1 MMIKKIS
8 IGCLMLVSALIF
20 AQEDQPNPVLTGA
33 PFLRV
38 SPDARAGALGDMG
51 AATSTDAFSQ
61 YWNPAKYTFSKSYSG
76 VAVSYTPYMSSITD
90 DVFLLNAS
98 FFTFLGQEERS
109 TLSASLYYFN
119 IGEIDLT
126 ELVGTQIVNTGTAKP
141 NEFSFDLSYGLR
153 LSDTYSM
160 AVTGRFIR
168 SDLFNN
174 IDNAGVQPANTFAV
188 DVSGFY
194 QTPRHSWN
202 NFEGRARAGFNIS
215 NIGPKLDYSNSE
227 DNAAYLPT
235 NLRIGAGYDFLLD
248 DYNTVAVTLETNK
261 LLVPTPTWEEDENGD
276 MIEGTRYIPNK
287 GVVEGMFS
295 SFGDAPGGFS
305 EEMKEFTWAASVEYS
320 YNEVLYVRGGYFHE
334 SPMKGDRQHVTLGAG
349 LKYNAFG
356 LDFSYLIPVSDTN
369 NALENTLRFALT
381 WEFGGETSNNYDY

>member
-1 MMIKKIS
+1 MMRIKRIS
-8 IGCLMLVSALIF
+8 IGCMMLLSGLGF
-20 AQEDQPNPVLTGA
+20 GQEIINPVLTGA

-38 SPDARAGALGDMG
+38 SPDARAGGLGDMG
-51 AATSTDAFSQ
+51 AATSADAFSQ
-61 YWNPAKYTFSKSYSG
+61 YWNPAKYAFSKSYSG

-98 FFTFLGQEERS
+98 FYTFLGQDERS

-119 IGEIDLT
+119 IGEIELN
-126 ELVGTQIVNTGTAKP
+126 ELVGTQIVSTGMAKP

-153 LSDTYSM
+153 LTDNYSM

-174 IDNAGVQPANTFAV
+174 IDDGTVQPANTFAV

-194 QTPRHSWN
+194 QSPRHSWN

-227 DNAAYLPT
+227 DNASYLPT
-235 NLRIGAGYDFLLD
+235 NFRLGVGYDFILD
-248 DYNTVAVTLETNK
+248 EYNTVAVTLETNK
-261 LLVPTPTWEEDENGD
+261 LLVPTPQYELDENGEE
-276 MIEGTRYIPNK
+276 IPGSRYIPNK
-287 GVVEGMFS
+287 GVMDGMFS

-305 EEMKEFTWAASVEYS
+305 EEMKEFTWAASAEYS
-320 YNEVLYVRGGYFHE
+320 YNDVLFIRGGYFHE
-334 SPMKGDRQHVTLGAG
+334 SEFKGNRQHLTLGAG

-356 LDFSYLIPVSDTN
+356 LDFSYLIPTSKTN

-381 WEFGGETSNNYDY
+381 WEFGGETNNNWDY

>member
-1 MMIKKIS
+1 MIKKILIIGLFSVS
-8 IGCLMLVSALIF
+8 ILTM
-20 AQEDQPNPVLTGA
+20 AQNDPNPVLTGA

-38 SPDARAGALGDMG
+38 SPDARAGGLGDMG
-51 AATSTDAFSQ
+51 AATSPDAFSQ
-61 YWNPAKYTFSKSYSG
+61 YWNPAKFAFSKSHSG
-76 VAVSYTPYMSSITD
+76 VALSYTPYMSSITD

-119 IGEIDLT
+119 IGEIELT
-126 ELVGTQIVNTGTAKP
+126 ELIGTQIVDTGIAKP

-174 IDNAGVQPANTFAV
+174 IDDGTVQPANTFAV
-188 DVSGFY
+188 DVSGYF
-194 QTPRHSWN
+194 QTPRHDWN
-202 NFEGRARAGFNIS
+202 SFEGRLRAGFDIS

-235 NLRIGAGYDFLLD
+235 NLRLGVGYDFIFD
-248 DYNTVAVTLETNK
+248 DFNTLALTLETNK
-261 LLVPTPTWEEDENGD
+261 LLVPTPQYEVDADGNE
-276 MIEGTRYIPNK
+276 IPSTRYIPNK

-295 SFGDAPGGFS
+295 SFGDAPGGFK
-305 EEMKEFTWAASVEYS
+305 EEMQEFNWGASLEYS
-320 YNEVLYVRGGYFHE
+320 YNEVLFIRGGYFHE
-334 SPMKGDRQHVTLGAG
+334 SPMKGDRQHLTLGAG
-349 LKYNAFG
+349 LKYNSFG
-356 LDFSYLIPVSDTN
+356 LDFSYLIPVSKTN

-381 WEFGGETSNNYDY
+381 WNFGGETSNTWDY

>member
-1 MMIKKIS
+1 MI
-8 IGCLMLVSALIF
+8 GLFSASIF
-20 AQEDQPNPVLTGA
+20 ATAQNDPNPVLTGA

-38 SPDARAGALGDMG
+38 SPDARAGGLGDMG
-51 AATSTDAFSQ
+51 AATSADAFSQ
-61 YWNPAKYTFSKSYSG
+61 YWNPAKYAFSKSYSG
-76 VAVSYTPYMSSITD
+76 VALSYTPYMSSITD

-98 FFTFLGQEERS
+98 FYTFLGQEERS

-126 ELVGTQIVNTGTAKP
+126 ELVGTQIVNTGIAKP
-141 NEFSFDLSYGLR
+141 NEFSFDVSYGLR

-174 IDNAGVQPANTFAV
+174 IDDGTVQPANTFAV

-194 QTPRHSWN
+194 QTPRHDWN
-202 NFEGRARAGFNIS
+202 NFEGRLRAGFNVS

-235 NLRIGAGYDFLLD
+235 NLRLGVGYDFIFD
-248 DYNTVAVTLETNK
+248 DFNTVALTLETNK
-261 LLVPTPTWEEDENGD
+261 LLVPTPTYEKDADGNEVP
-276 MIEGTRYIPNK
+276 GTRYIPNK

-295 SFGDAPGGFS
+295 SFGDAPGGFK
-305 EEMKEFTWAASVEYS
+305 EEMQEFNWAASLEYS
-320 YNEVLYVRGGYFHE
+320 YNDVLFIRSGYFHE
-334 SPMKGDRQHVTLGAG
+334 SPMKGDRQHLTLGAG
-349 LKYNAFG
+349 LKYNSFG
-356 LDFSYLIPVSDTN
+356 LDFSYLIPVSKTN

-381 WEFGGETSNNYDY
+381 WEFGGETSNTWDY

>member
-8 IGCLMLVSALIF
+8 IGCLMFLSAFTF
-20 AQEDQPNPVLTGA
+20 AQEEQPNPVLTGA

-61 YWNPAKYTFSKSYSG
+61 YWNPAKYTFSKSHSG
-76 VAVSYTPYMSSITD
+76 VAVSYTPYMSKITD

-98 FFTFLGQEERS
+98 FYTFLGSEERS

-119 IGEIDLT
+119 IGEIQLT
-126 ELVGTQIVNTGTAKP
+126 ELVGTQIVDTGMAKP
-141 NEFSFDLSYGLR
+141 NEFSFDVSYGLR

-174 IDNAGVQPANTFAV
+174 IDDGTVQPANTFAV

-261 LLVPTPTWEEDENGD
+261 LLVPTPNYEKDADGNE
-276 MIEGTRYIPNK
+276 IPGTRYIPNK

-295 SFGDAPGGFS
+295 SFGDAPGGFA

-349 LKYNAFG
+349 LKYNSFG

-381 WEFGGETSNNYDY
+381 WEFGGETNNTYDY

>member
-1 MMIKKIS
+1 M
-8 IGCLMLVSALIF
+8 
-20 AQEDQPNPVLTGA
+20 AQNDPNPVLTGA

-38 SPDARAGALGDMG
+38 SPDARAGGLGDMG
-51 AATSTDAFSQ
+51 AATSPDAFSQ
-61 YWNPAKYTFSKSYSG
+61 YWNPAKFAFSKSHSG
-76 VAVSYTPYMSSITD
+76 VALSYTPYMSSITD

-119 IGEIDLT
+119 IGEIELT
-126 ELVGTQIVNTGTAKP
+126 ELIGTQIVDTGIAKP

-174 IDNAGVQPANTFAV
+174 IDDGTVQPANTFAV
-188 DVSGFY
+188 DVSGYF
-194 QTPRHSWN
+194 QTPRHDWN
-202 NFEGRARAGFNIS
+202 SFEGRLRAGFDIS

-235 NLRIGAGYDFLLD
+235 NLRLGVGYDFIFD
-248 DYNTVAVTLETNK
+248 DFNTLALTLETNK
-261 LLVPTPTWEEDENGD
+261 LLVPTPQYEVDADGNE
-276 MIEGTRYIPNK
+276 IPSTRYIPNK

-295 SFGDAPGGFS
+295 SFGDAPGGFK
-305 EEMKEFTWAASVEYS
+305 EEMQEFNWGASLEYS
-320 YNEVLYVRGGYFHE
+320 YNEVLFIRGGYFHE
-334 SPMKGDRQHVTLGAG
+334 SPMKGDRQHLTLGAG
-349 LKYNAFG
+349 LKYNSFG
-356 LDFSYLIPVSDTN
+356 LDFSYLIPVSKTN

-381 WEFGGETSNNYDY
+381 WNFGGETSNTWDY

>member
-1 MMIKKIS
+1 MMRIKRIS
-8 IGCLMLVSALIF
+8 IGCMMLLSGLGF
-20 AQEDQPNPVLTGA
+20 GQEIINPVLTGA

-38 SPDARAGALGDMG
+38 SPDARAGGLGDMG
-51 AATSTDAFSQ
+51 AATSADAFSQ
-61 YWNPAKYTFSKSYSG
+61 YWNPAKYAFSKSYSG

-98 FFTFLGQEERS
+98 FYTFLGQDERS

-119 IGEIDLT
+119 IGEIELN
-126 ELVGTQIVNTGTAKP
+126 ELVGTQIVSTGMAKP

-153 LSDTYSM
+153 LTDNYSM

-174 IDNAGVQPANTFAV
+174 IDDGTVQPANTFAV

-194 QTPRHSWN
+194 QSPRHSWN

-227 DNAAYLPT
+227 DNASYLPT
-235 NLRIGAGYDFLLD
+235 NFRLGVGYDFILD
-248 DYNTVAVTLETNK
+248 EYNTVAFTLETNK
-261 LLVPTPTWEEDENGD
+261 LLVPTPQYELDENGEE
-276 MIEGTRYIPNK
+276 IPGSRYIPNK
-287 GVVEGMFS
+287 GVMDGMFS

-305 EEMKEFTWAASVEYS
+305 EEMKEFTWAASAEYS
-320 YNEVLYVRGGYFHE
+320 YNDVLFIRGGYFHE
-334 SPMKGDRQHVTLGAG
+334 SEFKGNRQHLTLGAG

-356 LDFSYLIPVSDTN
+356 LDFSYLIPTSKTN

-381 WEFGGETSNNYDY
+381 WEFGGETNNNWDY

>member
-1 MMIKKIS
+1 MNIKKLT
-8 IGCLMLVSALIF
+8 IGCLLLASVGTF
-20 AQEDQPNPVLTGA
+20 AQEQDQPNPVLTGA

-51 AATSTDAFSQ
+51 AATSADAFSQ
-61 YWNPAKYTFSKSYSG
+61 YWNPAKYAFSRSHSG
-76 VAVSYTPYMSSITD
+76 VALSYTPYMSSITD

-98 FFTFLGQEERS
+98 FYTFLGQDERS

-126 ELVGTQIVNTGTAKP
+126 EIVGTDIVSNGTAKP
-141 NEFSFDLSYGLR
+141 NEFAFDLSYGLR
-153 LSDTYSM
+153 LTDNYSM

-174 IDNAGVQPANTFAV
+174 VPDQTVQPANTFSAG
-188 DVSGFY
+188 VSGFY
-194 QTPRHSWN
+194 QTPRHQWN
-202 NFEGRARAGFNIS
+202 NFEGRLRAGFNIS
-215 NIGPKLDYSNSE
+215 DIGPKLDYSNSE

-235 NLRIGAGYDFLLD
+235 NLRIGAGYDFFLD
-248 DYNTVAVTLETNK
+248 EYNTVAITLETSK
-261 LLVPTPTWEEDENGD
+261 LLVPTPQYIVNDSTGLVT
-276 MIEGTRYIPNK
+276 GKYIPNK

-295 SFGDAPGGFS
+295 SFGDAPGGFN
-305 EEMKEFTWAASVEYS
+305 EELKEFTWSASAEYS
-320 YNEVLYVRGGYFHE
+320 YNDVLFVRAGYFHE
-334 SPMKGDRQHVTLGAG
+334 SPMKGDRQHLTLGAG

-356 LDFSYLIPVSDTN
+356 LDFSYLLPMSDTN

>member
-1 MMIKKIS
+1 MIKRILM
-8 IGCLMLVSALIF
+8 IGLFSASIF
-20 AQEDQPNPVLTGA
+20 ATAQNDPNPVLTGA

-38 SPDARAGALGDMG
+38 SPDARAGGLGDMG
-51 AATSTDAFSQ
+51 AATSADAFSQ
-61 YWNPAKYTFSKSYSG
+61 YWNPAKYAFSKSYSG
-76 VAVSYTPYMSSITD
+76 VALSYTPYMSSITD

-98 FFTFLGQEERS
+98 FYTFLGQEERS

-126 ELVGTQIVNTGTAKP
+126 ELVGTQIVNTGIAKP
-141 NEFSFDLSYGLR
+141 NEFSFDVSYGLR

-174 IDNAGVQPANTFAV
+174 IDDGTVQPANTFAV

-194 QTPRHSWN
+194 QTPRHDWN
-202 NFEGRARAGFNIS
+202 NFEGRLRAGFNVS

-235 NLRIGAGYDFLLD
+235 NLRLGVGYDFIFD
-248 DYNTVAVTLETNK
+248 DFNTVALTLETNK
-261 LLVPTPTWEEDENGD
+261 LLVPTPTYEKDADGNEVP
-276 MIEGTRYIPNK
+276 GTRYIPNK

-295 SFGDAPGGFS
+295 SFGDAPGGFK
-305 EEMKEFTWAASVEYS
+305 EEMQEFNWAASLEYS
-320 YNEVLYVRGGYFHE
+320 YNDVLFIRSGYFHE
-334 SPMKGDRQHVTLGAG
+334 SPMKGDRQHLTLGAG
-349 LKYNAFG
+349 LKYNSFG
-356 LDFSYLIPVSDTN
+356 LDFSYLIPVSKTN

-381 WEFGGETSNNYDY
+381 WEFGGETSNTWDY

>member
-1 MMIKKIS
+1 MIGLFSAS
-8 IGCLMLVSALIF
+8 IIAT
-20 AQEDQPNPVLTGA
+20 AQNDPNPVLTGA

-38 SPDARAGALGDMG
+38 SPDARAGGLGDMG
-51 AATSTDAFSQ
+51 AATSPDAFSQ
-61 YWNPAKYTFSKSYSG
+61 YWNPAKYAFSKSYSG
-76 VAVSYTPYMSSITD
+76 VALSYTPYMSSITD

-98 FFTFLGQEERS
+98 FYTFLGQDERS

-126 ELVGTQIVNTGTAKP
+126 ELVGTQIVNTGIAKP
-141 NEFSFDLSYGLR
+141 NEFSFDVSYGLR

-174 IDNAGVQPANTFAV
+174 IDDGTVQPANTFAV

-194 QTPRHSWN
+194 QTPRHDWN
-202 NFEGRARAGFNIS
+202 SFEGRLRAGFNVS

-235 NLRIGAGYDFLLD
+235 NLRLGVGYDFIFD
-248 DYNTVAVTLETNK
+248 DFNTVALTLETNK
-261 LLVPTPTWEEDENGD
+261 LLVPTPNYEKDADGNE
-276 MIEGTRYIPNK
+276 IPGTRYIPNK

-295 SFGDAPGGFS
+295 SFGDAPGGFK
-305 EEMKEFTWAASVEYS
+305 EEMQEFNLAASLEYS
-320 YNEVLYVRGGYFHE
+320 YNDVLFIRSGYFHE
-334 SPMKGDRQHVTLGAG
+334 SAMKGDRQHLTLGAG
-349 LKYNAFG
+349 LKYNSFG
-356 LDFSYLIPVSDTN
+356 LDFSYLIPVSKTN

-381 WEFGGETSNNYDY
+381 WEFGGETSNTWDY

>member
-1 MMIKKIS
+1 
-8 IGCLMLVSALIF
+8 MLLFSVLST
-20 AQEDQPNPVLTGA
+20 AQQQPNPVLTGA

-38 SPDARAGALGDMG
+38 SPDARSGALGDMG
-51 AATSTDAFSQ
+51 AATSADAFSQ
-61 YWNPAKYTFSKSYSG
+61 YWNPAKYNFSKSYSG

-98 FFTFLGQEERS
+98 FYTFLGQDERS

-126 ELVGTQIVNTGTAKP
+126 ELVGTQIVNTGIAKP
-141 NEFSFDLSYGLR
+141 NEFAFDVAYGLR
-153 LSDTYSM
+153 LTDTYSM

-174 IDNAGVQPANTFAV
+174 IDDGTVQPANTFAV

-194 QTPRHSWN
+194 QSPRQSWN

-235 NLRIGAGYDFLLD
+235 NLRVGAGYDFILD
-248 DYNTVAVTLETNK
+248 EYNTVAFTMEANK
-261 LLVPTPTWEEDENGD
+261 LLVPTPQYELDADGNEVAGS
-276 MIEGTRYIPNK
+276 RYIPNK

-295 SFGDAPGGFS
+295 SFGDAPGGFA
-305 EEMKEFTWAASVEYS
+305 EEMKEFTWGASLEYS
-320 YNEVLYVRGGYFHE
+320 YNDVLFVRSGYFHE
-334 SPMKGDRQHVTLGAG
+334 SEMKGDRQHLTLGAG

-356 LDFSYLIPVSDTN
+356 LDFSYLIPTSKTN

-381 WEFGGETSNNYDY
+381 WEFGGETNNNWDY

>member
-1 MMIKKIS
+1 MIRKI
-8 IGCLMLVSALIF
+8 LITGLIIASVF
-20 AQEDQPNPVLTGA
+20 ATAQEEPNPVLTGA

-51 AATSTDAFSQ
+51 AATSPDAFSQ
-61 YWNPAKYTFSKSYSG
+61 YWNPAKYAFSRNYSG
-76 VAVSYTPYMSSITD
+76 VALSYTPYMSSITD

-126 ELVGTQIVNTGTAKP
+126 ELVGTQIVNTGIAKP
-141 NEFSFDLSYGLR
+141 NEFSFDVSYGLR

-160 AVTGRFIR
+160 AVTGRFVR

-174 IDNAGVQPANTFAV
+174 IDDGTVQPANTFAV
-188 DVSGFY
+188 DVSGYY
-194 QTPRHSWN
+194 QTPRHDWN
-202 NFEGRARAGFNIS
+202 NFEGRLRAGFNVS

-235 NLRIGAGYDFLLD
+235 NLRLGVGYDFILD
-248 DYNTVAVTLETNK
+248 DYNTVALTLETNK
-261 LLVPTPTWEEDENGD
+261 LLVPTPTYETDDDG
-276 MIEGTRYIPNK
+276 IEIPGTRSIPNK

-295 SFGDAPGGFS
+295 SFGDAPGGFK
-305 EEMKEFTWAASVEYS
+305 EELKEFTWGASLEYS
-320 YNEVLYVRGGYFHE
+320 YNDVLFIRSGYFHE
-334 SPMKGDRQHVTLGAG
+334 SPMKGDRQHLTLGAG

-356 LDFSYLIPVSDTN
+356 LDFSYLIPVSKTN

-381 WEFGGETSNNYDY
+381 WEFGGETSYNWDY

>member
-1 MMIKKIS
+1 MIGLFFAS
-8 IGCLMLVSALIF
+8 IF
-20 AQEDQPNPVLTGA
+20 ATAQNDPNPVLTGA

-38 SPDARAGALGDMG
+38 SPDARSGGLGDMG
-51 AATSTDAFSQ
+51 AATSPDAFSQ
-61 YWNPAKYTFSKSYSG
+61 YWNPAKYAFSKSYSG
-76 VAVSYTPYMSSITD
+76 VALSYTPYMSSITD

-98 FFTFLGQEERS
+98 FYTFLGQDERS

-126 ELVGTQIVNTGTAKP
+126 ELVGTQIVNTGIAKP
-141 NEFSFDLSYGLR
+141 NEFSFDVSYGLR

-174 IDNAGVQPANTFAV
+174 IDDGTVQPANTFAV

-194 QTPRHSWN
+194 QTPRHDWN
-202 NFEGRARAGFNIS
+202 NFEGRLRAGFNVS

-235 NLRIGAGYDFLLD
+235 NLRLGVGYDFIFD
-248 DYNTVAVTLETNK
+248 DFNTVALTLETNK
-261 LLVPTPTWEEDENGD
+261 LLVPTPTYEKDADGNE
-276 MIEGTRYIPNK
+276 IPGTRYIPNK

-295 SFGDAPGGFS
+295 SFGDAPGGFK
-305 EEMKEFTWAASVEYS
+305 EEMQEFNWAASLEYS
-320 YNEVLYVRGGYFHE
+320 YNDVLFIRSGYFHE
-334 SPMKGDRQHVTLGAG
+334 SAMKGDRQHLTLGAG
-349 LKYNAFG
+349 LKYNSFG
-356 LDFSYLIPVSDTN
+356 LDFSYLIPVSKTN

-381 WEFGGETSNNYDY
+381 WEFGGETSNTWDY

>member
-1 MMIKKIS
+1 MIRKRIS
-8 IGCLMLVSALIF
+8 IGCMLLFSVLST
-20 AQEDQPNPVLTGA
+20 AQQQPNPVLTGA

-38 SPDARAGALGDMG
+38 SPDARSGALGDMG
-51 AATSTDAFSQ
+51 AATSADAFSQ
-61 YWNPAKYTFSKSYSG
+61 YWNPAKYNFSKSYSG

-98 FFTFLGQEERS
+98 FYTFLGQDERS

-126 ELVGTQIVNTGTAKP
+126 ELVGTQIVNTGIAKP
-141 NEFSFDLSYGLR
+141 NEFAFDVAYGLR
-153 LSDTYSM
+153 LTDTYSM

-174 IDNAGVQPANTFAV
+174 IDDGTVQPANTFAV

-194 QTPRHSWN
+194 QSPRQSWN

-235 NLRIGAGYDFLLD
+235 NLRVGAGYDFILD
-248 DYNTVAVTLETNK
+248 EYNTVAFTMEANK
-261 LLVPTPTWEEDENGD
+261 LLVPTPQYEVDTDGNEVPGS
-276 MIEGTRYIPNK
+276 RYIPNK

-305 EEMKEFTWAASVEYS
+305 EEMKEFTWGASLEYS
-320 YNEVLYVRGGYFHE
+320 YNDVLFVRSGYFHE
-334 SPMKGDRQHVTLGAG
+334 SELKGDRQHLTVGAG

-356 LDFSYLIPVSDTN
+356 LDFSYLIPTSKTN

-381 WEFGGETSNNYDY
+381 WEFGGETNNNWDY

>member
-1 MMIKKIS
+1 MI
-8 IGCLMLVSALIF
+8 GLFSASIF
-20 AQEDQPNPVLTGA
+20 AAAQSDPNPVLTGA

-51 AATSTDAFSQ
+51 AATSADAFSQ
-61 YWNPAKYTFSKSYSG
+61 YWNPAKYAFSKSYSG
-76 VAVSYTPYMSSITD
+76 VALSYTPYMSSITD

-98 FFTFLGQEERS
+98 FFTFLGQDERS

-126 ELVGTQIVNTGTAKP
+126 ELVGTQIVNTGIAKP
-141 NEFSFDLSYGLR
+141 NEFSFDVSYGLR

-174 IDNAGVQPANTFAV
+174 IDDGTVQPANTFAV

-194 QTPRHSWN
+194 QTPRHDWN
-202 NFEGRARAGFNIS
+202 SFEGRLRAGFNVS

-235 NLRIGAGYDFLLD
+235 NLRLGVGYDFIFD
-248 DYNTVAVTLETNK
+248 DFNTVALTLETNK
-261 LLVPTPTWEEDENGD
+261 LLVPTPTYEKDEDGNE
-276 MIEGTRYIPNK
+276 IPGTRYIPNK

-295 SFGDAPGGFS
+295 SFGDAPGGFK
-305 EEMKEFTWAASVEYS
+305 EEMQEFNWAASLEYS
-320 YNEVLYVRGGYFHE
+320 YNEVLFIRGGYFHE
-334 SPMKGDRQHVTLGAG
+334 SPMKGDRQHLTLGAG
-349 LKYNAFG
+349 LKYNSFG
-356 LDFSYLIPVSDTN
+356 LDFSYLIPVSKTN

-381 WEFGGETSNNYDY
+381 WEFGGETSNTWDY

>member
-1 MMIKKIS
+1 MIKKIS
-8 IGCLMLVSALIF
+8 IGCLMLTSAFAF
-20 AQEDQPNPVLTGA
+20 AQNEPNPVLTGA

-51 AATSTDAFSQ
+51 AATSADAFSQ
-61 YWNPAKYTFSKSYSG
+61 YWNPAKYAFSKSYSG

-98 FFTFLGQEERS
+98 FYTFLGQEERS

-126 ELVGTQIVNTGTAKP
+126 ELVGTQIVNTGMAKP
-141 NEFSFDLSYGLR
+141 NEFAFDLSYGLR
-153 LSDTYSM
+153 LTDNYSM

-174 IDNAGVQPANTFAV
+174 IDDGTVQPANTFAV

-194 QTPRHSWN
+194 QTPRHSFS

-215 NIGPKLDYSNSE
+215 NIGPKLDYSNSD

-235 NLRIGAGYDFLLD
+235 NLRVGAGYDFILD
-248 DYNTVAVTLETNK
+248 EYNTVAVTLETNK
-261 LLVPTPTWEEDENGD
+261 LLVPTPDYEIDEDGRQ
-276 MIEGTRYIPNK
+276 IPLGIPNK
-287 GVVEGMFS
+287 GVVAGMFS

-305 EEMKEFTWAASVEYS
+305 EELKEFNWAASAEYS
-320 YNEVLYVRGGYFHE
+320 YNDVLFVRAGYFNE
-334 SPMKGDRQHVTLGAG
+334 SAMKGDRKHITLGAG

-356 LDFSYLIPVSDTN
+356 LDFSYLLPISDTN

-381 WEFGGETSNNYDY
+381 WEFGGETNNNYDY

>member
-8 IGCLMLVSALIF
+8 IGCLMLVSALTF
-20 AQEDQPNPVLTGA
+20 AQEQPNPVLTGA

-51 AATSTDAFSQ
+51 AATSADAFSQ
-61 YWNPAKYTFSKSYSG
+61 YWNPAKYSFSKSYSG
-76 VAVSYTPYMSSITD
+76 VALSYTPYMSSITD

-98 FFTFLGQEERS
+98 FYTFLGQDERS

-126 ELVGTQIVNTGTAKP
+126 ELVGTQIVNTGIAKP

-160 AVTGRFIR
+160 AVTGRFVR

-174 IDNAGVQPANTFAV
+174 IDDGTVQPANTFAV
-188 DVSGFY
+188 DVSGFF
-194 QTPRHSWN
+194 QTPRHDWN
-202 NFEGRARAGFNIS
+202 NFAGRFRGGFNIS
-215 NIGPKLDYSNSE
+215 NIGPKLDYSNNE

-235 NLRIGAGYDFLLD
+235 NLRLGAGYDFILD

-261 LLVPTPTWEEDENGD
+261 LLVPTPQYEVDELGN
-276 MIEGTRYIPNK
+276 EVANSRYIPNK

-305 EEMKEFTWAASVEYS
+305 EEMKEFTWAASAEYS
-320 YNEVLYVRGGYFHE
+320 YNDVLFVRGGYFHE
-334 SPMKGDRQHVTLGAG
+334 SPMKGDRQHITLGAG

-356 LDFSYLIPVSDTN
+356 LDFSYLIPMSDTN

-381 WEFGGETSNNYDY
+381 WEFGGETDNSWDY

>member
-1 MMIKKIS
+1 MKKIS
-8 IGCLMLVSALIF
+8 IGCLLLLSVFTF
-20 AQEDQPNPVLTGA
+20 AQEEEPNPVLTGA

-51 AATSTDAFSQ
+51 AATSADAFSQ
-61 YWNPAKYTFSKSYSG
+61 YWNPAKYAFSKSYSG
-76 VAVSYTPYMSSITD
+76 VAVSYTPYMSGITD

-98 FFTFLGQEERS
+98 YYTMLGQEERS
-109 TLSASLYYFN
+109 TLSASIYYFN

-126 ELVGTQIVNTGTAKP
+126 ELVGNQIVNTGIAKP
-141 NEFSFDLSYGLR
+141 NEFSIDLSYGLR
-153 LSDTYSM
+153 LTDNYSM

-215 NIGPKLDYSNSE
+215 NIGPKLDYSNDE

-235 NLRIGAGYDFLLD
+235 NLRVGAGYDFLLD
-248 DYNTVAVTLETNK
+248 EYNTVAVTLETNK
-261 LLVPTPTWEEDENGD
+261 LLVPTPQYVYND
-276 MIEGTRYIPNK
+276 EGTIIGKEIPNK

-305 EEMKEFTWAASVEYS
+305 EELKEFTWAASAEYS
-320 YNEVLYVRGGYFHE
+320 YNDVLFIRGGYFHE
-334 SPMKGDRQHVTLGAG
+334 SMMKGDRQHLTLGAG

-356 LDFSYLIPVSDTN
+356 IDFSYLIPMSDTN

-381 WEFGGETSNNYDY
+381 WEFGGETSNDYDY

>member
-1 MMIKKIS
+1 MIKKIS
-8 IGCLMLVSALIF
+8 MGCLMLFSALAF
-20 AQEDQPNPVLTGA
+20 AQEEQPNPVLTGA

-51 AATSTDAFSQ
+51 AATSADAFSQ
-61 YWNPAKYTFSKSYSG
+61 YWNPAKYAFSKSYSG
-76 VAVSYTPYMSSITD
+76 VALSYTPYMSGITD

-98 FFTFLGQEERS
+98 FYTFLGQEERS

-126 ELVGTQIVNTGTAKP
+126 ELVGTQIVNTGIAKP
-141 NEFSFDLSYGLR
+141 NEFAFDVSYGLR

-174 IDNAGVQPANTFAV
+174 IDDGTVQPANTFAV

-194 QTPRHSWN
+194 QTPRHSFS

-215 NIGPKLDYSNSE
+215 NIGPKLDYSNNE

-235 NLRIGAGYDFLLD
+235 NLRIGAGYDFILD
-248 DYNTVAVTLETNK
+248 DYNTVAVTLEANK
-261 LLVPTPTWEEDENGD
+261 LLVPTPQYAVDSTGAEVPGS
-276 MIEGTRYIPNK
+276 RYIPNK

-295 SFGDAPGGFS
+295 SFGDAPGGFG
-305 EEMKEFTWAASVEYS
+305 EEMKEFTWGASAEYS
-320 YNEVLYVRGGYFHE
+320 YNDVLFVRAGYFHE
-334 SPMKGDRQHVTLGAG
+334 SPMKGDRQHITLGAG

-356 LDFSYLIPVSDTN
+356 LDFSYLLPVSDTN

-381 WEFGGETSNNYDY
+381 WEFGGETNNNWDY

>member
-1 MMIKKIS
+1 MMMKKIS
-8 IGCLMLVSALIF
+8 IGCLLLLSVCTF
-20 AQEDQPNPVLTGA
+20 AQEDQPNPILTGA

-51 AATSTDAFSQ
+51 AATSPDAFSQ
-61 YWNPAKYTFSKSYSG
+61 YWNPAKYSFSKSYSG
-76 VAVSYTPYMSSITD
+76 IAVSYTPYMSGITD

-98 FFTFLGQEERS
+98 YYTFLGQEERS
-109 TLSASLYYFN
+109 TLSASIYYFN
-119 IGEIDLT
+119 IGEIELT
-126 ELVGTQIVNTGTAKP
+126 ELQGPNIVNTGIAKP
-141 NEFSFDLSYGLR
+141 NEFSIDLSYGLR
-153 LSDTYSM
+153 LTDNYSM

-188 DVSGFY
+188 DVSGYY
-194 QTPRHSWN
+194 QTPRHSFS

-215 NIGPKLDYSNSE
+215 NIGPKLDYSNNE

-235 NLRIGAGYDFLLD
+235 NLRVGAGYDFILD
-248 DYNTVAVTLETNK
+248 EYNTVGLTLETNK
-261 LLVPTPTWEEDENGD
+261 LLVPTPEYVYND
-276 MIEGTRYIPNK
+276 EGTVVGRQIPNQ
-287 GVVEGMFS
+287 GVVEGIFS

-305 EEMKEFTWAASVEYS
+305 EELKEFTWAASAEYS
-320 YNEVLYVRGGYFHE
+320 YNDVLFIRGGYFHE
-334 SPMKGDRQHVTLGAG
+334 SAMKGDRQHLTLGAG

-356 LDFSYLIPVSDTN
+356 LDFSYLIPMSDTN

-381 WEFGGETSNNYDY
+381 WEFGGETNNNYDY

>member
-1 MMIKKIS
+1 MIRKRIS
-8 IGCLMLVSALIF
+8 IGCMLLFSVLST
-20 AQEDQPNPVLTGA
+20 AQQQPNPVLTGA

-51 AATSTDAFSQ
+51 AATSADAFSQ
-61 YWNPAKYTFSKSYSG
+61 FWNPAKYNFSKSYSG

-98 FFTFLGQEERS
+98 FYTFLGQDERS

-126 ELVGTQIVNTGTAKP
+126 ELVGTQIVNTGIAKP
-141 NEFSFDLSYGLR
+141 NEFAFDVAYGLR
-153 LSDTYSM
+153 LTDTYSM

-174 IDNAGVQPANTFAV
+174 IDDGTVQPANTFAV

-194 QTPRHSWN
+194 QSPRHSWS

-235 NLRIGAGYDFLLD
+235 NLRVGAGYDFILD
-248 DYNTVAVTLETNK
+248 EYNTVAFTMEANK
-261 LLVPTPTWEEDENGD
+261 LLVPTPQYEVDADGN
-276 MIEGTRYIPNK
+276 EGSIYIPNK

-295 SFGDAPGGFS
+295 SFGDAPGGFA
-305 EEMKEFTWAASVEYS
+305 EEMKEFTWGASLEYS
-320 YNEVLYVRGGYFHE
+320 YNDVLFVRSGYFHE
-334 SPMKGDRQHVTLGAG
+334 SELKGDRQHLTLGAG

-356 LDFSYLIPVSDTN
+356 LDFSYLIPTSKTN

-381 WEFGGETSNNYDY
+381 WEFGGETNNNWDY

>member
-8 IGCLMLVSALIF
+8 MGCLMLASALAF
-20 AQEDQPNPVLTGA
+20 AQEEQPNPVLTGA

-61 YWNPAKYTFSKSYSG
+61 YWNPAKYAFSKSYSG

-98 FFTFLGQEERS
+98 FYTFLGQEERS

-126 ELVGTQIVNTGTAKP
+126 ELVGTQIVNTGIAKP
-141 NEFSFDLSYGLR
+141 NEFAFDLSYGLR

-174 IDNAGVQPANTFAV
+174 IDDGTVQPANTFAV

-235 NLRIGAGYDFLLD
+235 NLRIGAGYDFILD
-248 DYNTVAVTLETNK
+248 EYNTVAVTLEANK
-261 LLVPTPTWEEDENGD
+261 LLVPTPQYEVDSTGAEVPGS
-276 MIEGTRYIPNK
+276 RYIPNK

-305 EEMKEFTWAASVEYS
+305 EEMKEFTWGASAEYS
-320 YNEVLYVRGGYFHE
+320 YNDVLFVRAGYFHE
-334 SPMKGDRQHVTLGAG
+334 SPMKGDRQHITLGAG

-356 LDFSYLIPVSDTN
+356 LDFSYLLPVSDTN

-381 WEFGGETSNNYDY
+381 WEFGGETNNNWDY

>member
-8 IGCLMLVSALIF
+8 IGCLMLLSVFTF

-61 YWNPAKYTFSKSYSG
+61 YWNPAKYAFSKSYSG
-76 VAVSYTPYMSSITD
+76 VAVSYTPYMSTITD

-98 FFTFLGQEERS
+98 FFTFLGSEERS

-202 NFEGRARAGFNIS
+202 SFEGRARAGFNIS

-248 DYNTVAVTLETNK
+248 DYNTVAITLEANK
-261 LLVPTPTWEEDENGD
+261 LLVPTPQYETDSTGNVT
-276 MIEGTRYIPNK
+276 GTYIPNK

-295 SFGDAPGGFS
+295 SFGDAPGGFG

-381 WEFGGETSNNYDY
+381 WEFGGETQNNYDY

>member
-1 MMIKKIS
+1 MKKIS
-8 IGCLMLVSALIF
+8 IGCLLSLSVFTF
-20 AQEDQPNPVLTGA
+20 AQEEQPNPVLTGA

-51 AATSTDAFSQ
+51 AATSADAFSQ
-61 YWNPAKYTFSKSYSG
+61 YWNPAKYAFSKSYSG
-76 VAVSYTPYMSSITD
+76 IAVSYTPYMSGITD

-98 FFTFLGQEERS
+98 YYTFLGSEERS
-109 TLSASLYYFN
+109 TLSASIYYFN
-119 IGEIDLT
+119 IGEINLT
-126 ELVGTQIVNTGTAKP
+126 ELIGTQIVDNGIAKP
-141 NEFSFDLSYGLR
+141 NEFSIDLSYGLR
-153 LSDTYSM
+153 LTDNYSM
-160 AVTGRFIR
+160 AVTGRFVR

-174 IDNAGVQPANTFAV
+174 VPDQTVQPANTFAV

-215 NIGPKLDYSNSE
+215 NIGPKLDYSNNE

-235 NLRIGAGYDFLLD
+235 NLRIGAGYDFILD

-261 LLVPTPTWEEDENGD
+261 LLVPTPQMDSTGY
-276 MIEGTRYIPNK
+276 YIPNK

-295 SFGDAPGGFS
+295 SFGDAPGGFK
-305 EEMKEFTWAASVEYS
+305 EEMKEFTWAASAEYS
-320 YNEVLYVRGGYFHE
+320 YNDVLFIRAGYFHE
-334 SPMKGDRQHVTLGAG
+334 SPMKGDRQHLTLGAG
-349 LKYNAFG
+349 LKYNSFG
-356 LDFSYLIPVSDTN
+356 LDFSYLIPMSDTN

-381 WEFGGETSNNYDY
+381 WEFGGEVDINNYDY

>member
-1 MMIKKIS
+1 MKKIS
-8 IGCLMLVSALIF
+8 IGCLLLLSVFTF

-51 AATSTDAFSQ
+51 AATSADAFSQ
-61 YWNPAKYTFSKSYSG
+61 YWNPAKYAFSKSYSG
-76 VAVSYTPYMSSITD
+76 IAVSYTPYMSGITD

-98 FFTFLGQEERS
+98 YYTFLGQEERS
-109 TLSASLYYFN
+109 TLSASIYYFN

-126 ELVGTQIVNTGTAKP
+126 ELVGNQIVSTGIAKP
-141 NEFSFDLSYGLR
+141 NEFSIDLSYGLR
-153 LSDTYSM
+153 LTDTYSM

-235 NLRIGAGYDFLLD
+235 NLRIGAGYDFILD
-248 DYNTVAVTLETNK
+248 EFNTVAVTLETNK
-261 LLVPTPTWEEDENGD
+261 LLVPTPQLDSTGY
-276 MIEGTRYIPNK
+276 YIPNK
-287 GVVEGMFS
+287 GVVEGIFS

-305 EEMKEFTWAASVEYS
+305 EELKEFTWAASAEYS
-320 YNEVLYVRGGYFHE
+320 YNDVLFIRAGYFHE
-334 SPMKGDRQHVTLGAG
+334 SVMKGDRQHLTLGAG

-356 LDFSYLIPVSDTN
+356 LDFSYLIPMSDTN

-381 WEFGGETSNNYDY
+381 WEFGGETQNNYDY

>member
-1 MMIKKIS
+1 MMMKKIS
-8 IGCLMLVSALIF
+8 IGCLLFVSVFTF
-20 AQEDQPNPVLTGA
+20 AQEEQPNPVLTGA

-51 AATSTDAFSQ
+51 AATSADAFSQ
-61 YWNPAKYTFSKSYSG
+61 YWNPAKYAFSKSYSG
-76 VAVSYTPYMSSITD
+76 IAVSYTPYMSGITD

-98 FFTFLGQEERS
+98 YYTFLGSEERS
-109 TLSASLYYFN
+109 TLSASIYYFN

-126 ELVGTQIVNTGTAKP
+126 ELIGNQIVNTGIAKP
-141 NEFSFDLSYGLR
+141 NEFSIDLSYGLK

-160 AVTGRFIR
+160 AVTGRFVR

-174 IDNAGVQPANTFAV
+174 IDDGTVQPANTFAV

-202 NFEGRARAGFNIS
+202 SFEGRARAGFNIS
-215 NIGPKLDYSNSE
+215 NIGPKLDYSNNE

-235 NLRIGAGYDFLLD
+235 NLRIGAGYDFILD

-261 LLVPTPTWEEDENGD
+261 LLVPTPTYETDADGNE
-276 MIEGTRYIPNK
+276 IPGTRYIPNK

-295 SFGDAPGGFS
+295 SFGDAPGGFG
-305 EEMKEFTWAASVEYS
+305 EEIKEFTWAASAEYS
-320 YNEVLYVRGGYFHE
+320 YNDVLFIRGGYFHE
-334 SPMKGDRQHVTLGAG
+334 SPLKGDRQHITLGAG

-356 LDFSYLIPVSDTN
+356 LDFSYLIPMSDTN

-381 WEFGGETSNNYDY
+381 WEFGGDTDNTYDY

>member
-1 MMIKKIS
+1 MIRKRIS
-8 IGCLMLVSALIF
+8 IGCMLLFSVLST
-20 AQEDQPNPVLTGA
+20 AQQQPNPVLTGA

-38 SPDARAGALGDMG
+38 SPDARSGALGDMG
-51 AATSTDAFSQ
+51 AATSADAFSQ
-61 YWNPAKYTFSKSYSG
+61 YWNPAKYNFSKSYSG

-98 FFTFLGQEERS
+98 FYTFLGQDERS

-126 ELVGTQIVNTGTAKP
+126 ELVGTQIVNTGIAKP
-141 NEFSFDLSYGLR
+141 NEFAFDVAYGLR
-153 LSDTYSM
+153 LTDTYSM

-174 IDNAGVQPANTFAV
+174 IDDGTVQPANTFAV

-194 QTPRHSWN
+194 QSPRHSWS

-235 NLRIGAGYDFLLD
+235 NLRVGAGYDFILD
-248 DYNTVAVTLETNK
+248 EYNTVAFTMEANK
-261 LLVPTPTWEEDENGD
+261 LLVPTPQYELDADGNEVAGS
-276 MIEGTRYIPNK
+276 RYIPNK

-295 SFGDAPGGFS
+295 SFGDAPGGFA
-305 EEMKEFTWAASVEYS
+305 EEMKEFTWGASLEYS
-320 YNEVLYVRGGYFHE
+320 YNDVLFVRSGYFHE
-334 SPMKGDRQHVTLGAG
+334 SEMKGDRQHLTLGAG

-356 LDFSYLIPVSDTN
+356 LDFSYLIPTSKTN

-381 WEFGGETSNNYDY
+381 WEFGGETNNNWDY

>member
-1 MMIKKIS
+1 MI
-8 IGCLMLVSALIF
+8 GLFSASIF
-20 AQEDQPNPVLTGA
+20 ATAQNDPNPVLTGA

-38 SPDARAGALGDMG
+38 SPDARAGGLGDMG
-51 AATSTDAFSQ
+51 AATSADAFSQ
-61 YWNPAKYTFSKSYSG
+61 YWNPAKYAFSKSYSG
-76 VAVSYTPYMSSITD
+76 VALSYTPYMSSITD

-126 ELVGTQIVNTGTAKP
+126 ELVGTQIVNTGIAKP
-141 NEFSFDLSYGLR
+141 NEFSFDVSYGLR

-174 IDNAGVQPANTFAV
+174 IDNETVQPANTFAV

-194 QTPRHSWN
+194 QTPRHDWN
-202 NFEGRARAGFNIS
+202 NFEGRLRAGFNVS

-235 NLRIGAGYDFLLD
+235 NLRLGVGYDFIFD
-248 DYNTVAVTLETNK
+248 DFNTVALTLETNK
-261 LLVPTPTWEEDENGD
+261 LLVPTPTYEKDADGNE
-276 MIEGTRYIPNK
+276 IPGTRYIPNK

-295 SFGDAPGGFS
+295 SFGDAPGGFK
-305 EEMKEFTWAASVEYS
+305 EEMQEFNWAASLEYS
-320 YNEVLYVRGGYFHE
+320 YNDVLFIRSGYFHE
-334 SPMKGDRQHVTLGAG
+334 SAMKGDRQHLTLGAG
-349 LKYNAFG
+349 LKYNSFG
-356 LDFSYLIPVSDTN
+356 LDFSYLIPVSKTN

-381 WEFGGETSNNYDY
+381 WEFGGDTSNTWDY

>member
-1 MMIKKIS
+1 MNIKRIS
-8 IGCLMLVSALIF
+8 IGCIMLISGLMF
-20 AQEDQPNPVLTGA
+20 GQEITNPVLTGA

-51 AATSTDAFSQ
+51 AATSADAFSQ
-61 YWNPAKYTFSKSYSG
+61 YWNPAKYAFSKSYSG

-98 FFTFLGQEERS
+98 FYTFLGQEERS

-126 ELVGTQIVNTGTAKP
+126 ELVGTEIVQTGTAKP
-141 NEFSFDLSYGLR
+141 NEFAFDVAYGLR

-174 IDNAGVQPANTFAV
+174 IDDGTVQPANTFAV
-188 DVSGFY
+188 DVSGYY

-215 NIGPKLDYSNSE
+215 NIGPKLDYSNNE

-235 NLRIGAGYDFLLD
+235 NLRIGAGYDFIFD
-248 DYNTVAVTLETNK
+248 DYNTLAVTLETNK
-261 LLVPTPTWEEDENGD
+261 LLVPTPQYELDENGEE
-276 MIEGTRYIPNK
+276 IPGSRYIPNK

-305 EEMKEFTWAASVEYS
+305 EDMKEFNWGISAEYS
-320 YNEVLYVRGGYFHE
+320 YNDVLFVRGGYFHE
-334 SPMKGDRQHVTLGAG
+334 SPMKGDRQHMTLGAG

-356 LDFSYLIPVSDTN
+356 LDFSYLIPTSKTN

-381 WEFGGETSNNYDY
+381 WEFGGETSNNWDY

>member
-1 MMIKKIS
+1 MI
-8 IGCLMLVSALIF
+8 GLFSASIF
-20 AQEDQPNPVLTGA
+20 ATAQNDPNPVLTGA

-38 SPDARAGALGDMG
+38 SPDARAGGLGDMG
-51 AATSTDAFSQ
+51 AATSADAFSQ
-61 YWNPAKYTFSKSYSG
+61 YWNPAKYAFSKSYSG
-76 VAVSYTPYMSSITD
+76 VALSYTPYMSSITD

-98 FFTFLGQEERS
+98 FYTFLGQEERS
-109 TLSASLYYFN
+109 TLSASLFYFN

-126 ELVGTQIVNTGTAKP
+126 ELVGTQIVNTGIAKP
-141 NEFSFDLSYGLR
+141 NEFSFDVSYGLR

-174 IDNAGVQPANTFAV
+174 IDDGTVQPANTFAV

-194 QTPRHSWN
+194 QTPRHDWN
-202 NFEGRARAGFNIS
+202 NFEGRLRAGFNVS

-235 NLRIGAGYDFLLD
+235 NLRLGVGYDFIFD
-248 DYNTVAVTLETNK
+248 DFNTVALTLETNK
-261 LLVPTPTWEEDENGD
+261 LLVPTPTYEKDADGNE
-276 MIEGTRYIPNK
+276 IPGTRYIPNK

-295 SFGDAPGGFS
+295 SFGDAPGGFK
-305 EEMKEFTWAASVEYS
+305 EEMQEFNWAASLEYS
-320 YNEVLYVRGGYFHE
+320 YNDVLFIRSGYFHE
-334 SPMKGDRQHVTLGAG
+334 SAMKGDRQHLTLGAG
-349 LKYNAFG
+349 LKYNSFG
-356 LDFSYLIPVSDTN
+356 LDFSYLIPVSKTN

-381 WEFGGETSNNYDY
+381 WEFGGDTSNTWDY

>member
-1 MMIKKIS
+1 MMMKKIS
-8 IGCLMLVSALIF
+8 IGCLLSLSVFTF
-20 AQEDQPNPVLTGA
+20 AQEEQPNPVLTGA

-51 AATSTDAFSQ
+51 AATSADAFSQ
-61 YWNPAKYTFSKSYSG
+61 YWNPAKYAFSKSYSG
-76 VAVSYTPYMSSITD
+76 IAVSYTPYMSGITD

-98 FFTFLGQEERS
+98 YYTFLGSEERS
-109 TLSASLYYFN
+109 TLSASIYYFN
-119 IGEIDLT
+119 IGEINLT
-126 ELVGTQIVNTGTAKP
+126 ELIGTQIVDNGIAKP
-141 NEFSFDLSYGLR
+141 NEFSIDLSYGLR
-153 LSDTYSM
+153 LTDNYSM
-160 AVTGRFIR
+160 AVTGRFVR

-174 IDNAGVQPANTFAV
+174 VPDQTVQPANTFAV

-215 NIGPKLDYSNSE
+215 NIGPKLDYSNNE

-235 NLRIGAGYDFLLD
+235 NLRIGAGYDFILD

-261 LLVPTPTWEEDENGD
+261 LLVPTPQMDSTGY
-276 MIEGTRYIPNK
+276 YIPNK

-295 SFGDAPGGFS
+295 SFGDAPGGFK
-305 EEMKEFTWAASVEYS
+305 EEMKEFTWAASAEYS
-320 YNEVLYVRGGYFHE
+320 YNDVLFIRAGYFHE
-334 SPMKGDRQHVTLGAG
+334 SPMKGDRQHLTLGAG
-349 LKYNAFG
+349 LKYNSFG
-356 LDFSYLIPVSDTN
+356 LDFSYLIPMSDTN

-381 WEFGGETSNNYDY
+381 WEFGGEVDINNYDY

>member
-8 IGCLMLVSALIF
+8 IGCLLLSSVFAF
-20 AQEDQPNPVLTGA
+20 AQNQPNPVLTGA

-38 SPDARAGALGDMG
+38 SPDARAGGLGDMG
-51 AATSTDAFSQ
+51 VATSADAFSQ
-61 YWNPAKYTFSKSYSG
+61 YWNPAKYNFSQSYSG
-76 VAVSYTPYMSSITD
+76 VALSYTPYMSKITD

-98 FFTFLGQEERS
+98 FYTFLGQDERS

-126 ELVGTQIVNTGTAKP
+126 ELVGTQIVQTGTAKP
-141 NEFSFDLSYGLR
+141 NEFSLDVSYGLR
-153 LSDTYSM
+153 LSDNYSM

-174 IDNAGVQPANTFAV
+174 IDDGTVQPANTFAV
-188 DVSGFY
+188 DVSGFF

-215 NIGPKLDYSNSE
+215 NMGPKLDYSNNE

-235 NLRIGAGYDFLLD
+235 NLRLGVGYDFILD
-248 DYNTVAVTLETNK
+248 DYNTVAVTLETSK
-261 LLVPTPTWEEDENGD
+261 LLVPTPQYEVDEHGEE
-276 MIEGTRYIPNK
+276 IPGTRHIPNK

-305 EEMKEFTWAASVEYS
+305 EELKEFTWSASAEYS
-320 YNEVLYVRGGYFHE
+320 YNDVLFIRGGYFHE
-334 SPMKGDRQHVTLGAG
+334 SPLKGDRQHLTIGAG
-349 LKYNAFG
+349 LKYNSFG
-356 LDFSYLIPVSDTN
+356 LDFSYLIPVSKTN
-369 NALENTLRFALT
+369 NALENTLRFGLT
-381 WEFGGETSNNYDY
+381 WEFGGETDNSWDY

>member
-1 MMIKKIS
+1 MIRKRIS
-8 IGCLMLVSALIF
+8 IGCMLLFSVLST
-20 AQEDQPNPVLTGA
+20 AQQQPNPVLTGA

-51 AATSTDAFSQ
+51 AATSADAFSQ
-61 YWNPAKYTFSKSYSG
+61 YWNPAKYNFSKSYSG

-98 FFTFLGQEERS
+98 FYTFLGQDERS

-126 ELVGTQIVNTGTAKP
+126 ELVGTQIVNTGIAKP
-141 NEFSFDLSYGLR
+141 NEFAFDVAYGLR
-153 LSDTYSM
+153 LTDTYSM

-174 IDNAGVQPANTFAV
+174 IDDGTVQPANTFAV

-194 QTPRHSWN
+194 QSPRQSWN

-235 NLRIGAGYDFLLD
+235 NLRVGAGYDFILD
-248 DYNTVAVTLETNK
+248 EYNTVAFTMEANK
-261 LLVPTPTWEEDENGD
+261 LLVPTPQYEVDADGNEVAGS
-276 MIEGTRYIPNK
+276 RYIPNK

-295 SFGDAPGGFS
+295 SFGDAPGGFA
-305 EEMKEFTWAASVEYS
+305 EEMKEFTWGASLEYS
-320 YNEVLYVRGGYFHE
+320 YNDVLFVRSGYFHE
-334 SPMKGDRQHVTLGAG
+334 SEMKGDRQHLTLGAG

-356 LDFSYLIPVSDTN
+356 LDFSYLIPTSKTN

-381 WEFGGETSNNYDY
+381 WEFGGETNNNWDY